1 VETIRRWIRKLD
13 LWKATV
19 MLVVNVILILPL
31 PRSGSSVAILPILG
45 EFLRKIC
52 HAYGIAYLICLIFI
66 ILLLTAC
73 LLIKRPTLN
82 FRRIVASLLGGDIGT
97 LFGLVTMVWAVVYLG
112 WITDYLREGY
122 PLASTISA
130 ELFLINL
137 LLFMCL
143 MVRLEIKGRGKGEP
157 DPKKVLILPLSI
169 PNLDKLLNNLSD
181 VPKEFKDEIER
192 KKKGYYKILRCLIE
206 RFVHN
211 RERCRIGQHSVEISK
226 FDGFNWKV
234 GALSIAHHFPELER
248 VYLITSN
255 ESSNYFDEF
264 AKGVEEFSKASGK
277 KEIKVEEVGPLDFDD
292 YLQILRRLDET
303 LMRINRLGYRDTDIS
318 FNISGGTSAVTAAI
332 IIAAVKEGR
341 QIEYL
346 EQRTGRKLVKI
357 DVSFLQVK
365 KLLGELE

>member
-1 VETIRRWIRKLD
+1 MDVIRRWSRRLD
-13 LWKATV
+13 LWKAIV
-19 MLVVNVILILPL
+19 MLVVNAVLILPL
-31 PRSGSSVAILPILG
+31 PRAGSSGTMLQILG
-45 EFLRKIC
+45 EFLVKIVPIYSII
-52 HAYGIAYLICLIFI
+52 HFICLLCI

-73 LLIKRPTLN
+73 LLIVRPNVN

-122 PLASTISA
+122 PLASAISA
-130 ELFLINL
+130 ELFIINL

-143 MVRLEIKGRGKGEP
+143 MAKPEIKGRGKVEP
-157 DPKKVLILPLSI
+157 DPKKVLILPLSN
-169 PNLDKLLNNLSD
+169 PNLDRLRD
-181 VPKEFKDEIER
+181 VPEEIKDKKE
-192 KKKGYYKILRCLIE
+192 YYAVLRCLIE
-206 RFVHN
+206 RFVYN
-211 RERCRIGQHSVEISK
+211 RDRCQIGRCTVEVSK
-226 FDGFNWKV
+226 FDWFNWKV

-248 VYLITSN
+248 VYLITSDK
-255 ESSNYFDEF
+255 SSPYFNEF
-264 AKGVEEFSKASGK
+264 AKGVREFFKASGRK
-277 KEIKVEEVGPLDFDD
+277 GIEVEEVGPLDFDD

-346 EQRTGRKLVKI
+346 EQSTGSRLLQI

-365 KLLGELE
+365 AFLGED

>member
-1 VETIRRWIRKLD
+1 MDVIRRWVRRLD
-13 LWKATV
+13 LWKATF

-31 PRSGSSVAILPILG
+31 PRVSSSIAILPILG
-45 EFLRKIC
+45 EFLYKIC
-52 HAYGIAYLICLIFI
+52 HIYSIIHFICLFCI

-73 LLIKRPTLN
+73 LLLKRPNVN
-82 FRRIVASLLGGDIGT
+82 FRRIVSSLLGGDIGT
-97 LFGLVTMVWAVVYLG
+97 LFGWVTMVWAVVYLG

-122 PLASTISA
+122 PLASAISA
-130 ELFLINL
+130 EMFLINL

-143 MVRLEIKGRGKGEP
+143 MAKPEIKGWGKVEP
-157 DPKKVLILPLSI
+157 DPKKVLILPLSN
-169 PNLDKLLNNLSD
+169 PNLDRLRD
-181 VPKEFKDEIER
+181 VPEEIRKEIKD
-192 KKKGYYKILRCLIE
+192 KKEYYTVLRCLIE
-206 RFVHN
+206 RFVYN
-211 RERCRIGQHSVEISK
+211 RDKCQIGRCTVEVSK
-226 FDGFNWKV
+226 FDRFNWKV

-248 VYLITSN
+248 VYLITSDK
-255 ESSNYFDEF
+255 SSPYFDEF
-264 AKGVEEFSKASGK
+264 AKGVREFFKASGRK
-277 KEIKVEEVGPLDFDD
+277 GIEVEEVGPLDFDD

-346 EQRTGRKLVKI
+346 EQSTGSRLLRI

-365 KLLGELE
+365 AFLGED